1 MLNCDRIYARIS
13 LKGEFPGN
21 FPTKLYIHIY
31 IYIHIFTPDLLHINI
46 RKGVEIS
53 ENVPW

>member
-1 MLNCDRIYARIS
+1 MASNNIIY
-13 LKGEFPGN
+13 
-21 FPTKLYIHIY
+21 TY

-53 ENVPW
+53 ENVPRRDSKPERWFHISRRIVKID

>member
-13 LKGEFPGN
+13 LKGEFFQQN
-21 FPTKLYIHIY
+21 Y
-31 IYIHIFTPDLLHINI
+31 IYISIYINIFTPILLHINI